1 MPLTRL
7 IPFPPQPSESI
18 SRIYYGYVSD
28 GPREQLFREVF
39 SPQLVFHVTQT
50 KINRRKKSMVVGRA
64 NILAPKFMEWIS
76 LLRNCFTVRRVWCAT
91 STLSIR
97 GHRIAN

>member
-7 IPFPPQPSESI
+7 IPSPPQPSESI
-18 SRIYYGYVSD
+18 SRHYCGDVLD

-39 SPQLVFHVTQT
+39 SRQLAFHVAQT
-50 KINRRKKSMVVGRA
+50 KIHRRKRSIVVGRA

-76 LLRNCFTVRRVWCAT
+76 PLRSCFTVRRVWCAT